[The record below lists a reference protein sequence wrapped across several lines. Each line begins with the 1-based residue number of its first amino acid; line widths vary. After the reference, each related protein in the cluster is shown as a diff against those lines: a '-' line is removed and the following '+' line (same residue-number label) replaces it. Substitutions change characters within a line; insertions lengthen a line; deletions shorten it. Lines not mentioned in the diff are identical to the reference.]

1 MYSWREQNTK
11 RFYGLDLKTNVVDVM
26 DGRCLDANNVY
37 LSSNG
42 VISKRPGNELMF
54 TKINT
59 LPVSTIGTCV
69 LNGTKYYFVFYQG
82 TLAGGFILYSTSLT
96 GPVTFLPVFDLD
108 EDNPIWWAVIDD
120 KLYFVDGTNPL
131 RFFDGTD
138 IKTSSIY
145 LRPTVALTAAGG
157 TGFDYGYTVDNGL
170 GESPIVSTLVTNIGS
185 GASVTI
191 PQNTGPQT
199 LQTDDIIRVYSKAT
213 NVAAASKNVTPT
225 SGSTANGVFGS
236 DESGGYFKIT
246 TTPGPFAL
254 GATLP
259 ITDALPQLYSEL
271 GIALNKSAPV
281 GLQGITVHYGR
292 LVGWKDSYVYNSK
305 VTNPDSWPDDQAQHN
320 AFVYGFGVGDGESI
334 SVCKTFKDN
343 LFVMKPSDA
352 AIFGGIGPD
361 DTGNNAYSFT
371 RLETNGDGCI
381 AGKSAVTIG
390 EDNNLVLVFLSKN
403 GFKAT
408 NGAEPYS
415 VGEEISPVIRNQTA
429 ATQALSEAIYDKR
442 LGLYLCAFGPV
453 DSRTIWVLDVRP
465 DTVAGEKILFGWF
478 PWRLTGVKCMFFD
491 SDRVLFGQYDGISA
505 SQRVSGTS
513 SDYSDT
519 KYEIFVSGDV
529 SVANDTIEVA
539 TIYETGESVRIASQ
553 LIDIVPAGI
562 VENQTYYAIYVDD
575 THIKLATS
583 EANAEAGTAIN
594 ITDQGSNFDHT
605 GPGTFFLFGRKA
617 ISSYY
622 TTNWMSMGKP
632 LAVKKLGKLGII
644 FNAVASEV
652 GLRIQSAYNWTPA
665 FVDSFTFLSSPN
677 AATWGGAGSSW
688 GPGLPWGTGQTAE
701 PINYALPRRKCRS
714 IQFKFSNETIDQD
727 FSLQALYLP
736 FAYIRNRGKFQ

>member
-42 VISKRPGNELMF
+42 VISKRPGNEVMF
-54 TKINT
+54 EKPPFFSIN
-59 LPVSTIGTCV
+59 TIGTCT
-69 LNGTKYYFVFYQG
+69 LNGVKYYFVF
-82 TLAGGFILYSTSLT
+82 AEVGFYYSTSLT
-96 GPVTFLPVFDLD
+96 GALNLVPIFDLAFT
-108 EDNPIWWAVIDD
+108 NLIWWAVIDD
-120 KLYFVDGTNPL
+120 KLYFVDGLNAL
-131 RFFDGTD
+131 RFFNGTT
-138 IKTSSIY
+138 IQNSSIY
-145 LRPTVALTAAGG
+145 LRPTVALTGGAG
-157 TGFDYGYTVDNGL
+157 TGFDFSYTVDNGL
-170 GESPIVSTLVTNIGS
+170 GESPVVSTLLLNKGS
-185 GASVTI
+185 GSTVVVAG
-191 PQNTGPQT
+191 NTGPQT
-199 LQTDDIIRVYSKAT
+199 LVVGDKIRIYSKST
-213 NVAAASKNVTPT
+213 TVAAASKNVTPT
-225 SGSTANGVFGS
+225 SGAHANGTYGE
-236 DESGGYFKIT
+236 DESGGYLLLTSTAASYSIVTVAISDT
-246 TTPGPFAL
+246 T
-254 GATLP
+254 
-259 ITDALPQLYSEL
+259 PQLYSEL

-415 VGEEISPVIRNQTA
+415 VGEEISPVIRNQSA
-429 ATQALSEAIYDKR
+429 SNQALSEAIYDKR
-442 LGLYLCAFGPV
+442 LGLYLCAFG
-453 DSRTIWVLDVRP
+453 SAENRTIWVLDVRP
-465 DTVAGEKILFGWF
+465 DTVAGQQILFGWF
-478 PWRLTGVKCMFFD
+478 PWRLTGVKCLYFD
-491 SDRVLFGQYDGISA
+491 SDRVLFGQYDGFSV

-519 KYEIFVSGDV
+519 KYESFVSGDV

-539 TIYETGESVRIASQ
+539 TIYETGEPISITPDLLS
-553 LIDIVPAGI
+553 IIPGGI
-562 VENQTYYAIYVDD
+562 VQDQTYYAIYVDD

-583 EANAEAGTAIN
+583 PANAETGTAIN
-594 ITDQGSNFDHT
+594 ITDQGTNIEHT
-605 GPGTFFLFGRKA
+605 GPGTYALYGRQA
-617 ISSYY
+617 ISAYY

-688 GPGLPWGTGQTAE
+688 GPGLPWGTGQLAE

-714 IQFKFSNETIDQD
+714 IQFKFSNDTIDQD